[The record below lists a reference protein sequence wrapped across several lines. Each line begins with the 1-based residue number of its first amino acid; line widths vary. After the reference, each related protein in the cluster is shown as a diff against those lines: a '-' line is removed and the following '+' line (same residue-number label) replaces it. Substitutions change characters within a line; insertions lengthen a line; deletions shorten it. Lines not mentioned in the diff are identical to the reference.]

1 MIRTSVFIHR
11 GTYDFSNIGQ
21 HAFALPSSDRHMYPL
36 AKRRLNFSCVSSVTI
51 SEVTVLVE

>member
-1 MIRTSVFIHR
+1 MITTSVFIHR

-51 SEVTVLVE
+51 SEVTVLV